1 MGVGGEPHQR
11 RNPRAPQCASAGRG
25 SFGGT
30 SGWNVVRGCRAQR
43 TGVRCGEVV
52 AVGGR
57 VAGFAMIGMAGVEV
71 ARVAMRGM
79 TWGEV
84 GVQVE
89 AGGSTDMEVCSGR
102 DVAVVDEM
110 SASNNMS
117 RNVELFGLPV
127 S

>member
-1 MGVGGEPHQR
+1 MVGPGLAGMRCAEVEAGVAVGEVGEVVAVGGVGEVGEVV
-11 RNPRAPQCASAGRG
+11 AV
-25 SFGGT
+25 GG
-30 SGWNVVRGCRAQR
+30 V
-43 TGVRCGEVV
+43 GEVV